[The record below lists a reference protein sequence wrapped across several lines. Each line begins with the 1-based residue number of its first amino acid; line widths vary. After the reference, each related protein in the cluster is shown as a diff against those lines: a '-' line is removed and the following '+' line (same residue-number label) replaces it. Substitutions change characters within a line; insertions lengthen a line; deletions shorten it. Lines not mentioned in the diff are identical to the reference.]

1 MKRMEKAR
9 ERSAT
14 DEAGLGEESVRR
26 KDLDNLPGELER
38 RRPSDRETRS
48 QRSGEEQMDLRRAR
62 EEQIN
67 TGTKRREIKGEE
79 KELSGWEEGRAKE
92 AVEKDGAEEATIPS
106 LSPSPSL
113 CLTEA
118 WPSSTSSSSSS
129 SSQLPSSAPCPLPR
143 LSPAL
148 PDALV
153 VLADARLTLDVYRD
167 GAAALPALWAAAPGR
182 LGRVRYL
189 RLGSEDLQGLQEA
202 LTILPLLTQL
212 HSLAIRGHCLQDGLG
227 DPLPGLLSSL
237 PPSLRSLSSLTHL
250 DLSFNRL
257 TSLPPCLLS
266 LPLLSSLLLSH
277 NLLSS
282 LPSSVGELRSLS
294 FLSLLGNRLQTVPPS
309 LGHLGA
315 LCTLDL
321 SHNQLQRLPPEL
333 GLLESLQSLELSH
346 NCLRELPHTLGSL
359 LSLRELSIH
368 SNDIRSVPPCLKDL
382 PHLIRLDVRNNPLG
396 RPPTPPPLPLPTSG
410 QMETELPE
418 LHLGPNQHCFF
429 VSESGCNVFLPGGA
443 ELQFPRGAVAS
454 KMMLTWTV
462 KRPDRKW
469 VWLEEHDFLLSWPLE
484 LLPHGTAFLE
494 PVLVCVPY
502 RRFRRGEVV
511 VRRFDGQCWSTLP
524 TMTRRGSQRHSA
536 RPGGRPARLACC
548 SVKQFS
554 WFVAV
559 SRLVRDSCSVSPEGA
574 LLVSRV
580 DSGIKLTFPSGSTLQ
595 NRTVMLQVL
604 QVDVSEV
611 QKLTGDPQASVSPL
625 LCVSQSP
632 SMPFLRPVTVQVPLP
647 PGLTGH
653 TVDMSCL
660 YLLHG
665 DQAAQTWTDVTP
677 QSSLQIT
684 HLYAIFTVTHFS
696 WYWLWYTTKR
706 SVCGVVRKVYHRLR
720 QFRVQFLVL
729 QRKADPMQVLLQC
742 LPTSKVDSCLQ
753 SLSPLYEGPQPSDLC
768 ELMEGEQFFAGF
780 ESGININS
788 DRPDCT
794 EGRLCFVFYS
804 NLKNHKEVYICP
816 SQHTQEAVRGQVS
829 FYRGEMPRDIPP
841 EVAQKRKGHDS
852 QWLATLPL
860 RLPGALS
867 NKGEGEELQYR
878 PLNLGDP
885 ESGYLTE
892 ANLLAIS
899 LQIGEDWRSIGIN
912 LGITYQELDRI
923 QYRHRDNLGGMVL
936 EMLFHWARRRGGAGP
951 GAVPELQQA
960 MVESRRQDLAD
971 EIEDIVSLGRRK
983 YRESLRRVGLDT
995 PTVSAE

>member
-92 AVEKDGAEEATIPS
+92 AVEKD
-106 LSPSPSL
+106 
-113 CLTEA
+113 
-118 WPSSTSSSSSS
+118 
-129 SSQLPSSAPCPLPR
+129 
-143 LSPAL
+143 
-148 PDALV
+148 
-153 VLADARLTLDVYRD
+153 DARLTLDVYRD

-237 PPSLRSLSSLTHL
+237 PPSLCSLSSLTHL

-294 FLSLLGNRLQTVPPS
+294 FLSLLGNQLQTVPPS

-396 RPPTPPPLPLPTSG
+396 RPPTPSPTPPPYLS
-410 QMETELPE
+410 
-418 LHLGPNQHCFF
+418 FF

-867 NKGEGEELQYR
+867 NKGEGEELQYP